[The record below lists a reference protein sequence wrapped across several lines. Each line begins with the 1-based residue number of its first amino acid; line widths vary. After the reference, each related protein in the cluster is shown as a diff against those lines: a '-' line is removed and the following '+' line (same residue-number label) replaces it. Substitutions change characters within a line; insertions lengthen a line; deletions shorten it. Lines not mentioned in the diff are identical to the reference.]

1 MDGRKW
7 DGGAG
12 VQRFLQTYS
21 ASAKEKWDWAAAAQV
36 QSSYS
41 LLCVVDPWH
50 FLLIP
55 PTHGAVFFQ
64 NFIELH
70 TYWIHLVLLM
80 NKIYL
85 FYLNLIAKKIESRK
99 DFKRLAWIWFHRL
112 HLQWKFKL
120 WAGKFAWG
128 VKAKCCW
135 LLPIIWIFSEC
146 EGDGIESR
154 LSS

>member
-1 MDGRKW
+1 MSKCSLLGSSLTWVAGGKW

-55 PTHGAVFFQ
+55 PTHGAVFFSKLCRITYVPNSPSFTNEQ
-64 NFIELH
+64 NMSFLPKS
-70 TYWIHLVLLM
+70 
-80 NKIYL
+80 N
-85 FYLNLIAKKIESRK
+85 RK
-99 DFKRLAWIWFHRL
+99 
-112 HLQWKFKL
+112 
-120 WAGKFAWG
+120 
-128 VKAKCCW
+128 
-135 LLPIIWIFSEC
+135 
-146 EGDGIESR
+146 
-154 LSS
+154 